1 MATDG
6 RAQGVDVTFNP
17 ERLWRIVDGGKGG
30 GKADVA
36 MEIAEMFVLTAA
48 PIAQREPAPDLFN
61 IVVPFRNSSLYPL
74 TPRFPAIVGFYPYAR
89 RLLSVVVLLTAL
101 SGVAYADARSD
112 AKAQVEFGIAV
123 AQRGLWKEA
132 IYRWERATQI
142 DPTYAAGFNNLAV
155 AYEHEGMLDKAAEA
169 YERALKLEPNNA
181 LVRQNFELFKEIHDR
196 TTQSQT
202 P

>member
-1 MATDG
+1 M
-6 RAQGVDVTFNP
+6 P
-17 ERLWRIVDGGKGG
+17 MRLI
-30 GKADVA
+30 
-36 MEIAEMFVLTAA
+36 
-48 PIAQREPAPDLFN
+48 
-61 IVVPFRNSSLYPL
+61 
-74 TPRFPAIVGFYPYAR
+74 
-89 RLLSVVVLLTAL
+89 SVVVLFTAL
-101 SGVAYADARSD
+101 SGVAYADARAD

-169 YERALKLEPNNA
+169 YERALKLEPNNV

-196 TTQSQT
+196 ANQSQT